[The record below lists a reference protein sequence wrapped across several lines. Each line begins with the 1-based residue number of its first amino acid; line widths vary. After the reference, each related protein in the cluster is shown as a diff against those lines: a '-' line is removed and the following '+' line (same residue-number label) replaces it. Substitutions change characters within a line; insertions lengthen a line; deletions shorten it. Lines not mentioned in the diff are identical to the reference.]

1 MSSQEMFCSVPSP
14 ALLEVPQ
21 IFPRT
26 QRTGEIMGIK
36 RKNVPIVKTF
46 KDPRTDLFRII
57 KIVIRPIFKNKETS
71 NLAKGNHTC
80 LDWDSEYFLDAL
92 LTVENLDLI
101 VCDHLI
107 NSVSLI
113 RLKLP
118 LKQGFYLFFCSSFYP
133 TSNTVSGT
141 Q

>member
-46 KDPRTDLFRII
+46 KDPRTDLFRIV

-71 NLAKGNHTC
+71 NLAKGK
-80 LDWDSEYFLDAL
+80 S
-92 LTVENLDLI
+92 
-101 VCDHLI
+101 HLP
-107 NSVSLI
+107 
-113 RLKLP
+113 RLGL
-118 LKQGFYLFFCSSFYP
+118 
-133 TSNTVSGT
+133 
-141 Q
+141 